1 MQRVTVTLDDDLM
14 GEIDRFMG
22 DRGYSNRSEALR
34 DLARAGIAHAD
45 EGVGADRP
53 CVAALIYAYDPQ
65 VRDLARRLVEIH
77 QSRRDLGLGVLAT
90 PLGADGR
97 LEVALLEGS
106 TAEVRR
112 LAETITT
119 ERGVRHGRLVVV
131 PLGEEARPVDDADGL
146 AYEAGDRDGA

>member
-14 GEIDRFMG
+14 AEIDRFMV

-34 DLARAGIAHAD
+34 DLARAGLSHAD

-53 CVAALIYAYDPQ
+53 CAAVLVYAYDPAT
-65 VRDLARRLVEIH
+65 RDLARRLVDLH
-77 QSRRDLGLGVLAT
+77 QRRRDLGRGVVST
-90 PLGADGR
+90 GLGADER

-112 LAETITT
+112 LAEAITT

-131 PLGEEARPVDDADGL
+131 PISEAADDVPDDEGW
-146 AYEAGDRDGA
+146 EAI

>member
-14 GEIDRFMG
+14 IEIDRFMA

-34 DLARAGIAHAD
+34 DLARAGLAHAD

-53 CVAALIYAYDPQ
+53 CVAALVYAYDPET
-65 VRDLARRLVEIH
+65 RDLARRLVELH
-77 QSRRDLGLGVLAT
+77 QRRRDLGRGVLST
-90 PLGADGR
+90 GLGADER

-112 LAETITT
+112 LAEAITT
-119 ERGVRHGRLVVV
+119 ERGVHHGRLVVV
-131 PLGEEARPVDDADGL
+131 PA
-146 AYEAGDRDGA
+146 RDGGPDDTDGDGEDFDGGDV

>member
-14 GEIDRFMG
+14 AEIDRFMA

-34 DLARAGIAHAD
+34 DLARAGLSHAD

-53 CVAALIYAYDPQ
+53 CVAVLVYAYDPAT
-65 VRDLARRLVEIH
+65 RDLARRLVDLH
-77 QSRRDLGLGVLAT
+77 QRRRDLGRGVLSTA
-90 PLGADGR
+90 LGAEER
-97 LEVALLEGS
+97 LEAAFLEGS

-112 LAETITT
+112 LAEAITT

-131 PLGEEARPVDDADGL
+131 PVPEDERGETDDEG
-146 AYEAGDRDGA
+146 GDAI